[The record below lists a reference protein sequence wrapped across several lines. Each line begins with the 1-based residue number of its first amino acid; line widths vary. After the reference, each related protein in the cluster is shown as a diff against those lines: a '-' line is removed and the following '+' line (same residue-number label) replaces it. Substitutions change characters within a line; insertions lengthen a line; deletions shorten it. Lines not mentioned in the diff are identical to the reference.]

1 MFNKTYL
8 EKSLVADYG
17 KWLNNEVVIDLEDR
31 VDNNEALLGPTH
43 LNIDTN
49 DSVIRDVLSH
59 VINQLGV
66 VYKEEI
72 AGDLAIDLND

>member
-1 MFNKTYL
+1 
-8 EKSLVADYG
+8 
-17 KWLNNEVVIDLEDR
+17 
-31 VDNNEALLGPTH
+31 VDNKALLGPIY
-43 LNIDTN
+43 LDKDN

-72 AGDLAIDLND
+72 ASNLAIDLND